1 MKTKITWLVILA
13 LVAALAYALFAKSS
27 GSKPTAVQGNL
38 GPGVVVENGTQVI
51 LISAK
56 GGYSPRSVTAK
67 AGVPT
72 VLRVK
77 TENTYDCSIALNVP
91 KLKFRQVL
99 QPTGTV
105 DIPVSA
111 SQAQGTLQGV
121 CSMGMYSFA
130 VNFK

>member
-1 MKTKITWLVILA
+1 MKAKITWLAVLA
-13 LVAALAYALFAKSS
+13 VVAALAYALFAKSS
-27 GSKPTAVQGNL
+27 DPKPATVQGNL
-38 GPGVVVENGTQVI
+38 GPNIVMENGTQVI

-56 GGYSPRSVTAK
+56 GGYTPRSVTAK

-72 VLRVK
+72 VLRIK

-99 QPTGTV
+99 QPSGTV
-105 DIPVSA
+105 DIPVSE
-111 SQAQGTLQGV
+111 SQAKGTLQGV

-130 VNFK
+130 VTFK